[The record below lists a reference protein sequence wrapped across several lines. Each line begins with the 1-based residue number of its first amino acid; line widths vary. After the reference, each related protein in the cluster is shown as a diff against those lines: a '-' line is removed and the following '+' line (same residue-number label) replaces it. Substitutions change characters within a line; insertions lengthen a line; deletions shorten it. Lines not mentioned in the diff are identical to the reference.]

1 MGRALAVVILAAG
14 KGKRMKSDLP
24 KVMFPV
30 DGKPAL
36 FYPLEAAKSLD
47 PQRIVLVVGHMAELV
62 REAFAR
68 EPVEFVTQEKQLGT
82 GHAVLVTK
90 EALAGF
96 SGSLLVL
103 YGDGPLI
110 RPETLARLLETNE
123 AEGNDLTMI
132 TCEREDPT
140 DYGRIIRDG
149 SGEFTAIV
157 EERDC
162 DDATRAIREVYTG
175 IAVFGAPGAFEHL
188 ERIRNENAQQEYYL
202 TDLPGLLKADGRK
215 VGTVLHDDPGE
226 VEGFNSHEEYEA
238 ICRSFAAKSFAAKK
252 GKAEERQV

>member
-36 FYPLEAAKSLD
+36 FYSLEAAKSLD
-47 PQRIVLVVGHMAELV
+47 PQRIVLVVGHRADLV
-62 REAFAR
+62 RETFSK
-68 EPVEFVTQEKQLGT
+68 ESVEFVIQDQQLGT

-90 EALAGF
+90 QALAGF

-110 RPETLARLLETNE
+110 RSETLARLLDTHA
-123 AEGNDLTMI
+123 AEGNDQTLV
-132 TCEREDPT
+132 TCKREDPT

-149 SGEFTAIV
+149 SGEFRAIV

-162 DDATRAIREVYTG
+162 DEATRAIREVYTG
-175 IAVFGAPGAFEHL
+175 IAVCSAPGVFAYL
-188 ERIRNENAQQEYYL
+188 ERIRNENTQKEY
-202 TDLPGLLKADGRK
+202 
-215 VGTVLHDDPGE
+215 
-226 VEGFNSHEEYEA
+226 
-238 ICRSFAAKSFAAKK
+238 
-252 GKAEERQV
+252 